1 MSVIFA
7 ASSRWLLHP
16 GRLIREPGRARNR
29 RRYPADSAV
38 AGSVPLRR
46 SSRRGRAVAT
56 KSSQTA
62 ATAHSASDAASS
74 RWLLRPACL
83 IWTSDR
89 ARNRR
94 HVPADSAV
102 AGSVVLRCLLA
113 RKRAAATKSSRSA
126 TRAHSAS
133 DAAPSRWLLRPGC
146 LTQTSER
153 DRNHC
158 HVPADSA
165 VPGFSAFAGSTRRRR
180 VSAAKSR
187 QTAARAHSASDAASS
202 RWLLRSGCLT
212 RTSEGARNRR
222 RYRGD
227 SAVAG

>member
-1 MSVIFA
+1 M
-7 ASSRWLLHP
+7 
-16 GRLIREPGRARNR
+16 AR
-29 RRYPADSAV
+29 
-38 AGSVPLRR
+38 
-46 SSRRGRAVAT
+46 RAVRGHLGST
-56 KSSQTA
+56 RSSQTA
-62 ATAHSASDAASS
+62 ARAHSTLDAASS

-83 IWTSDR
+83 TRTYEGAWNQR
-89 ARNRR
+89 HHAANR
-94 HVPADSAV
+94 AV

-133 DAAPSRWLLRPGC
+133 DAASSRWLLRPGC

-187 QTAARAHSASDAASS
+187 QTAARAHYGSASDAASS
-202 RWLLRSGCLT
+202 RWLLRPSHPIPEP
-212 RTSEGARNRR
+212 EGARNRR
-222 RYRGD
+222 CYLSD